1 MAQNLVSLLDEQCQQ
16 FMEVV
21 LISLQLFM
29 QVLLGFRFQGV
40 KSKQSIRVSY
50 WGYFRPVTDLTK
62 QGKFFGITVHATVH
76 MMDLSLQQV

>member
-1 MAQNLVSLLDEQCQQ
+1 MAQNLVSLLDEQCQP
-16 FMEVV
+16 VV

-50 WGYFRPVTDLTK
+50 
-62 QGKFFGITVHATVH
+62 
-76 MMDLSLQQV
+76 

>member
-21 LISLQLFM
+21 LISLPLFM

-50 WGYFRPVTDLTK
+50 
-62 QGKFFGITVHATVH
+62 
-76 MMDLSLQQV
+76 